1 MLAMNASIVRVVN
14 IPNKN
19 YRQINTVQI
28 DFHMQSSSVSG
39 SQLRTFA
46 GVPSLCSLVQFLQHG
61 RFVGGWATLTNTWQP
76 NPNLWRFQKTRH
88 VIVMLDNA
96 MPVLGKPAYFL
107 VWFLSRHTSCA
118 KAYPW
123 RWSGFQVPAK
133 DLGES
138 EGAWDGSRK
147 FIELEFAD
155 SFSETKHSWPAFW
168 QYNTLWWTNIV
179 INMKSQHQTIEN
191 HPGYFIPIF
200 L

>member
-1 MLAMNASIVRVVN
+1 
-14 IPNKN
+14 
-19 YRQINTVQI
+19 
-28 DFHMQSSSVSG
+28 MQSSSVAG

-46 GVPSLCSLVQFLQHG
+46 GVASLCSLVHFLQHG
-61 RFVGGWATLTNTWQP
+61 ICVGGWATVTNTWQP
-76 NPNLWRFQKTRH
+76 NPNLWRCQKTRH

-96 MPVLGKPAYFL
+96 MPVLGKPKYVL

-138 EGAWDGSRK
+138 GAWDGSRK

-155 SFSETKHSWPAFW
+155 SLSETKHSWPAFW
-168 QYNTLWWTNIV
+168 QYNTLWWTQKTHNI
-179 INMKSQHQTIEN
+179 KQEN
-191 HPGYFIPIF
+191 HPQMVDISF
-200 L
+200 LSSFRRGVGAPVW